1 MKFKAS
7 IFAFFLAFCI
17 LNVKAQVVDF
27 ENFQDEIEPTIIIES
42 EIDLDD
48 DLDDNFLR
56 IRIEAETSHAFFAP
70 SHLFRPLPRR
80 AVIYSAIFP
89 GLGQAY
95 NRQYWKIPIVFGGF
109 VGLTYAFSWNQGH
122 LTDLQG
128 AFVDLRSGNP
138 EATRWHAFVPHGQ
151 TPDEFLEQ
159 RGREW
164 FAGVLENRRDQHRH
178 WRDLTVIL
186 TVGLYLL
193 AMVDAYVDARLF
205 DFTMSQDLSM
215 RVVPTTLSVN
225 NNSLTSNIL
234 NSAYGIQWSFRF

>member
-27 ENFQDEIEPTIIIES
+27 ENFQDDIEPAVIIEN

-48 DLDDNFLR
+48 DFDDNFLR
-56 IRIEAETSHAFFAP
+56 IGIGTETSHAFFAP

-80 AVIYSAIFP
+80 AVIFSAIFP

-95 NRQYWKIPIVFGGF
+95 NRQYWKIPVVFAGF
-109 VGLTYAFSWNQGH
+109 AGFTYVISWNQGH
-122 LTDLQG
+122 LSDLQG

-151 TPDEFLEQ
+151 DPDVFLEQ

-178 WRDLTVIL
+178 WRDMSVIL
-186 TVGLYLL
+186 SVAWYLL
-193 AMVDAYVDARLF
+193 VMVDAYVDARLF

-215 RVVPTTLSVN
+215 RVTPATLNMN
-225 NNSLTSNIL
+225 NNSLNNSIL
-234 NSAYGIQWSFRF
+234 SSAYGIQWSFRF